1 MKLQK
6 FLIAGLLVTA
16 FSGLSAGASQ
26 ALSCAAG
33 FEPKDGDSMTECVA
47 IETLE
52 AIAYT
57 AEDGEVVDPEITLYS
72 EETPAIDE
80 NGCWTQTDADGN
92 SVDVCAKGIVSDEV
106 DPEPTLYSEET
117 PAIDENDCWT
127 QTDADGNSVD
137 VCAKGM
143 FSEEV
148 DPGFDPSVGCGVI
161 TDENGIDMPVCAD
174 GVLTGEEMYQ
184 TGVPE
189 MRNDV
194 ELTSAGGSSGS
205 DSSSN
210 TLAALGVLVASAGAF
225 GIGISRQ
232 RAVKK

>member
-26 ALSCAAG
+26 ALSCAVG

-47 IETLE
+47 IEPVE

-57 AEDGEVVDPEITLYS
+57 ATDGEAVDPEPTLYT
-72 EETPAIDE
+72 EETPAPDE

-92 SVDVCAKGIVSDEV
+92 SVDVCAKDIVPISYEV
-106 DPEPTLYSEET
+106 DTT
-117 PAIDENDCWT
+117 
-127 QTDADGNSVD
+127 
-137 VCAKGM
+137 
-143 FSEEV
+143 
-148 DPGFDPSVGCGVI
+148 GCGVV
-161 TDENGIDMPVCAD
+161 TDENGVDMQVCAD

-194 ELTSAGGSSGS
+194 ALTSAGGSNGS

-210 TLAALGVLVASAGAF
+210 TLAALGVLVAAAGAF
-225 GIGISRQ
+225 GIGLSRQ
-232 RAVKK
+232 RAAKK

>member
-16 FSGLSAGASQ
+16 FSGLSAGPSQ
-26 ALSCAAG
+26 ALSCAVGYEAVG
-33 FEPKDGDSMTECVA
+33 MTECVA
-47 IETLE
+47 IEPVE

-57 AEDGEVVDPEITLYS
+57 AEDGEAVDPEISLYS

-92 SVDVCAKGIVSDEV
+92 SVDVCAKGVGITPINAEV
-106 DPEPTLYSEET
+106 DPS
-117 PAIDENDCWT
+117 
-127 QTDADGNSVD
+127 
-137 VCAKGM
+137 
-143 FSEEV
+143 F
-148 DPGFDPSVGCGVI
+148 GCGTV
-161 TDENGIDMPVCAD
+161 TDENGVDMEVCAD

-194 ELTSAGGSSGS
+194 ELTSAGGSNGS

-210 TLAALGVLVASAGAF
+210 TLAALGVLIAAAGAF
-225 GIGISRQ
+225 GIGLSRQ
-232 RAVKK
+232 RAAKK

>member
-26 ALSCAAG
+26 ALSCAGG

-47 IETLE
+47 IEPVE
-52 AIAYT
+52 ATAYT
-57 AEDGEVVDPEITLYS
+57 AEDGESVDPEPTLYT

-92 SVDVCAKGIVSDEV
+92 SVDVCAKDIVPISLEV
-106 DPEPTLYSEET
+106 DTT
-117 PAIDENDCWT
+117 
-127 QTDADGNSVD
+127 
-137 VCAKGM
+137 
-143 FSEEV
+143 
-148 DPGFDPSVGCGVI
+148 GCGVV
-161 TDENGIDMPVCAD
+161 TDENGVDMQVCAD

-194 ELTSAGGSSGS
+194 ALTSAGGPVGS
-205 DSSSN
+205 ESSSN
-210 TLAALGVLVASAGAF
+210 TLAAFGVLIAAAGAF
-225 GIGISRQ
+225 GIGLSRQ
-232 RAVKK
+232 RAAKK

>member
-26 ALSCAAG
+26 ALSCAVG

-47 IETLE
+47 IEPVE
-52 AIAYT
+52 AVAYT
-57 AEDGEVVDPEITLYS
+57 AEDGEVVDPEITLEDGEVVDPEIALYS

-80 NGCWTQTDADGN
+80 NG
-92 SVDVCAKGIVSDEV
+92 
-106 DPEPTLYSEET
+106 
-117 PAIDENDCWT
+117 CWT

-189 MRNDV
+189 LRNDV
-194 ELTSAGGSSGS
+194 ELTSAGGPAGS
-205 DSSSN
+205 ESSSN
-210 TLAALGVLVASAGAF
+210 TLAALGVLVAAAGAF
-225 GIGISRQ
+225 GIGLSRQ
-232 RAVKK
+232 RAAKK

>member
-106 DPEPTLYSEET
+106 H
-117 PAIDENDCWT
+117 
-127 QTDADGNSVD
+127 
-137 VCAKGM
+137 
-143 FSEEV
+143 
-148 DPGFDPSVGCGVI
+148 PGFDPSVGCGVI

>member
-26 ALSCAAG
+26 ALSCAGG

-47 IETLE
+47 IEPVE
-52 AIAYT
+52 AVAYT
-57 AEDGEVVDPEITLYS
+57 ATDGEAVDPEISLYS
-72 EETPAIDE
+72 EETPALDE

-92 SVDVCAKGIVSDEV
+92 SVDVCAKGVGIIPINAEV
-106 DPEPTLYSEET
+106 DPS
-117 PAIDENDCWT
+117 
-127 QTDADGNSVD
+127 
-137 VCAKGM
+137 
-143 FSEEV
+143 F
-148 DPGFDPSVGCGVI
+148 GCGTV
-161 TDENGIDMPVCAD
+161 TDENGVDMEVCDAA
-174 GVLTGEEMYQ
+174 VLPGAEMYQ

-194 ELTSAGGSSGS
+194 ELTSAGGSNGS

-210 TLAALGVLVASAGAF
+210 TLAALGVLIAAAGAF
-225 GIGISRQ
+225 GIGLSRQ
-232 RAVKK
+232 RAAKK

>member
-26 ALSCAAG
+26 ALSCAVG

-47 IETLE
+47 IEPVE
-52 AIAYT
+52 AVAYT
-57 AEDGEVVDPEITLYS
+57 AEDGEVVDPEIALYS

-80 NGCWTQTDADGN
+80 NG
-92 SVDVCAKGIVSDEV
+92 
-106 DPEPTLYSEET
+106 
-117 PAIDENDCWT
+117 CWT

-189 MRNDV
+189 LRNDV
-194 ELTSAGGSSGS
+194 ELTSAGGPAGS
-205 DSSSN
+205 ESSSN
-210 TLAALGVLVASAGAF
+210 TLAALGVLVAAAGAF
-225 GIGISRQ
+225 GIGLSRQ
-232 RAVKK
+232 RAAKK

>member
-26 ALSCAAG
+26 ALSCAVG

-47 IETLE
+47 IEPVE
-52 AIAYT
+52 AVAYT
-57 AEDGEVVDPEITLYS
+57 AEDGEAVDPEPTLYT
-72 EETPAIDE
+72 EETPAPDE

-92 SVDVCAKGIVSDEV
+92 SVDVCAKDIVPISLEV
-106 DPEPTLYSEET
+106 DTT
-117 PAIDENDCWT
+117 
-127 QTDADGNSVD
+127 
-137 VCAKGM
+137 
-143 FSEEV
+143 
-148 DPGFDPSVGCGVI
+148 GCGVV
-161 TDENGIDMPVCAD
+161 TDENGVDTQVCAD

-194 ELTSAGGSSGS
+194 ELTSAGGSNGS

-210 TLAALGVLVASAGAF
+210 TLAALGVLIAAAGAF
-225 GIGISRQ
+225 GIGLSRQ
-232 RAVKK
+232 RAAKK

>member
-6 FLIAGLLVTA
+6 FLVAGLLVTA

-26 ALSCAAG
+26 ALSCAVG
-33 FEPKDGDSMTECVA
+33 FEPKDGHSMTECVA
-47 IETLE
+47 IEPVE
-52 AIAYT
+52 AVAYSAT
-57 AEDGEVVDPEITLYS
+57 DGEAVDPEPTLYS

-92 SVDVCAKGIVSDEV
+92 SVDVCAKGTEIIPISLEV
-106 DPEPTLYSEET
+106 DTT
-117 PAIDENDCWT
+117 
-127 QTDADGNSVD
+127 
-137 VCAKGM
+137 
-143 FSEEV
+143 
-148 DPGFDPSVGCGVI
+148 GCGVI

-210 TLAALGVLVASAGAF
+210 TLAALGVLVAAAGAF

-232 RAVKK
+232 RAAKK